1 MTVHWIQFT
10 ALDLG
15 DPKQDSITKSI
26 PVSRT
31 QFLPGFRFSAMDA
44 VVLCL
49 GAATAWFLGSIIW
62 WAGVAVI
69 FVVGHFFLF
78 CNVFRIARGSEYTW
92 AGAFVLLAACTLI
105 TEQPGWPGVFMVCL
119 GLSTFLIWRETR
131 KKDYHGIFWQRWN
144 PGLQEWWEHSR

>member
-1 MTVHWIQFT
+1 MVS
-10 ALDLG
+10 
-15 DPKQDSITKSI
+15 PKNN
-26 PVSRT
+26 PVSPH

-44 VVLCL
+44 VVLFV
-49 GAATAWFLGSIIW
+49 GAATAWLLGSIIW

-92 AGAFVLLAACTLI
+92 AGTFVVLAACTLI
-105 TEQPGWPGVFMVCL
+105 TEQPGWPVVFIACL

-144 PGLQEWWEHSR
+144 PGLREWWEEGKHYPYNG